1 MRPRESASH
10 THQTPLQ
17 ENTSV
22 GMLLYIKKALRLK
35 IIKTYYLQLLK
46 EIKNT
51 EKEINKQIQK

>member
-1 MRPRESASH
+1 M
-10 THQTPLQ
+10 
-17 ENTSV
+17 

>member
-10 THQTPLQ
+10 TDQTPLQ

>member
-1 MRPRESASH
+1 M
-10 THQTPLQ
+10 
-17 ENTSV
+17 
-22 GMLLYIKKALRLK
+22 GMLLYIKKALTLK